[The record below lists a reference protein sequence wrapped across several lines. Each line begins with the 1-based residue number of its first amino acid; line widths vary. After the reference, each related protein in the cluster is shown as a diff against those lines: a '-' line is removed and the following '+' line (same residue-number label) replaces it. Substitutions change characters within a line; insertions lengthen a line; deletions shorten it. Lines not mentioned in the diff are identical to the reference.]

1 MNFKL
6 FLPFWN
12 RLSALDQKI
21 IVENSREI
29 LYEKDYLI
37 LSDENYG
44 FLIVK
49 DGKFRVYIMNEGK
62 EITLYRLYQY
72 DMCFLSANCIFNSI
86 NFEVMLKTEEKSIA
100 IWIPSNIYKNIMSKY
115 VCVSNY
121 TNELMANRFSEV
133 MWLLNQ
139 VLYKKMDQRVATF
152 LLEELNYFENNKLM
166 ITHEQIA
173 NHLGSAREVI
183 SRLLNYFQ
191 KEGIVKSSRG
201 IITII
206 DKEKLMKVSNGN

>member
-1 MNFKL
+1 
-6 FLPFWN
+6 
-12 RLSALDQKI
+12 
-21 IVENSREI
+21 
-29 LYEKDYLI
+29 
-37 LSDENYG
+37 
-44 FLIVK
+44 
-49 DGKFRVYIMNEGK
+49 
-62 EITLYRLYQY
+62 
-72 DMCFLSANCIFNSI
+72 
-86 NFEVMLKTEEKSIA
+86 MLKIEEKSIA

-206 DKEKLMKVSNGN
+206 DKEKLMKVSNGK